1 MDYQIW
7 TADGIQGLNEAEKAY
22 ESWGLSELFRKF
34 WQLKAKLPE
43 ATYQRFLTQLKRK
56 WAIETGIIE
65 GLYHIDRG
73 TTQTLVEKGIV
84 EAVYNENRGQI
95 STNTFNILTDHLSVI
110 NGVMDTVGDE
120 QRLLTLSFIKELHQA
135 LMQHQT
141 TTQAVDSQGTIF
153 ETDLIIGDWKR
164 LPNNPS
170 KGGNTYYYCPPEQVV
185 SQMERLLELYH
196 AYVAEGVHPV
206 VLSAWL
212 HHRFTQIHPFQDGNG
227 RMARTLATIVLV
239 KYQYFPL
246 VIDRDNR
253 DAYLSALESADKDDM
268 LLLFRLFATFQEQQF
283 NEAFKLFEETAPLAI
298 SGGNYEAKQKQL
310 LGNIASLLEVKK
322 DEPNHSDTQLL
333 STVFNDLSSFVQ
345 AAYSE
350 LENIIPIDSIENINL
365 SVIDA
370 ANRKNPYFGL
380 IGFHFQGVTSLYRNY
395 PYITISLITK
405 NRLSIEIVF
414 SLYGNGSQLTD
425 GSYCYDNILYS
436 IVSFVQIKS
445 MKQPMGSFNKACLT
459 PFKFSGDSDLTKLKP
474 ALEAWVEESW
484 TMVLNELQKALQHH

>member
-7 TADGIQGLNEAEKAY
+7 TADGIQGLNDIEKAY
-22 ESWGLSELFRKF
+22 ESWGLSELSRKF

-110 NGVMDTVGDE
+110 DGVMDTVGDE

-153 ETDLIIGDWKR
+153 ETELIIGDWKR

-185 SQMERLLELYH
+185 SQMERLLELYLG
-196 AYVAEGVHPV
+196 YLAEGVHPV

-253 DAYLSALESADKDDM
+253 DDYLSVLESADKGDM
-268 LLLFRLFATFQEQQF
+268 LPLFRLFALFQEQQF
-283 NEAFKLFEETAPLAI
+283 NEAFKLFEETAPLMV

-310 LGNIASLLEVKK
+310 LGNIASLLEEKPSQQSV
-322 DEPNHSDTQLL
+322 E
-333 STVFNDLSSFVQ
+333 
-345 AAYSE
+345 
-350 LENIIPIDSIENINL
+350 SIELTNAVFRLLESLVTPKVDNLRAVTVPETNSVRDPFISVYKLEDDVIQNTTELINL
-365 SVIDA
+365 TSSTFDY
-370 ANRKNPYFGL
+370 NFNPLKKHPAIQIKFS
-380 IGFHFQGVTSLYRNY
+380 I
-395 PYITISLITK
+395 ISK
-405 NRLSIEIVF
+405 LSFIISF
-414 SLYGNGSQLTD
+414 SLHNYGVDETD
-425 GSYCYDNILYS
+425 LHS
-436 IVSFVQIKS
+436 IISFIKLGDFT
-445 MKQPMGSFNKACLT
+445 KETIPTCLS

-484 TMVLNELQKALQHH
+484 TMVLNELQKALQQHY

>member
-7 TADGIQGLNEAEKAY
+7 TADGIQDLNEAEKAY
-22 ESWGLSELFRKF
+22 ESWGLSELSRKF

-84 EAVYNENRGQI
+84 EAVYNENRGQL

-110 NGVMDTVGDE
+110 DGVMDTVGDE

-153 ETDLIIGDWKR
+153 ETELIIGDWKR

-185 SQMERLLELYH
+185 SQMERLLELYLG
-196 AYVAEGVHPV
+196 YLAEGVHPV

-253 DAYLSALESADKDDM
+253 DAYLSALESADKGDM
-268 LLLFRLFATFQEQQF
+268 LPLFRLFATFQEQQF

-310 LGNIASLLEVKK
+310 LGNIASLLEENPSQQSVESIELTK
-322 DEPNHSDTQLL
+322 Q
-333 STVFNDLSSFVQ
+333 VFELMNQFIESKTK
-345 AAYSE
+345 E
-350 LENIIPIDSIENINL
+350 LEVVLLPSTTNFHIQFLTHESTDSYSDFFQEFAH
-365 SVIDA
+365 SVAFKTFGYSYNKKNKNYYRLIQFKKGL
-370 ANRKNPYFGL
+370 NRIVL
-380 IGFHFQGVTSLYRNY
+380 Q
-395 PYITISLITK
+395 
-405 NRLSIEIVF
+405 IVF
-414 SLYGNGSQLTD
+414 SLHNYNTIND
-425 GSYCYDNILYS
+425 DFYS
-436 IVSFVQIKS
+436 IISSTCEDEAI
-445 MKQPMGSFNKACLT
+445 PTCLT
-459 PFKFSGDSDLTKLKP
+459 PFQFSVDSDLTKLKP

-484 TMVLNELQKALQHH
+484 TMVLNELQKALQHNY

>member
-7 TADGIQGLNEAEKAY
+7 KAEGIQGLNEAEKAY
-22 ESWGLSELFRKF
+22 ESWGLSELSRKF

-120 QRLLTLSFIKELHQA
+120 QRLLTLSFIKTLHQA

-206 VLSAWL
+206 VLSGWL

-246 VIDRDNR
+246 VIDRDKR

-268 LLLFRLFATFQEQQF
+268 LPLFRLFATFQEQQF

-310 LGNIASLLEVKK
+310 LGNIASLLEEKK
-322 DEPNHSDTQLL
+322 QTSLNESSQNLTKNTFDHLQSLLNTKFNPLTRLLQKHNDIKASWDQSNKNLAPFNHHEKTIKDLSEHVFHYVYDISHVNRYIKLRLSSKDFVFEVIFSLHGCGDIEADMFCLL
-333 STVFNDLSSFVQ
+333 SWIKFKNEV
-345 AAYSE
+345 
-350 LENIIPIDSIENINL
+350 IP
-365 SVIDA
+365 
-370 ANRKNPYFGL
+370 
-380 IGFHFQGVTSLYRNY
+380 T
-395 PYITISLITK
+395 
-405 NRLSIEIVF
+405 
-414 SLYGNGSQLTD
+414 
-425 GSYCYDNILYS
+425 
-436 IVSFVQIKS
+436 
-445 MKQPMGSFNKACLT
+445 CLT
-459 PFKFSGDSDLTKLKP
+459 PFLFSGDSDLTKLKP

-484 TMVLNELQKALQHH
+484 TMVLNELQKALQQH

>member
-7 TADGIQGLNEAEKAY
+7 TTEGIQGLNEAEKAY
-22 ESWGLSELFRKF
+22 ESWGLSELSRKF

-153 ETDLIIGDWKR
+153 ETALITGDWKR
-164 LPNNPS
+164 LQNNPS

-246 VIDRDNR
+246 VIDRDKR
-253 DAYLSALESADKDDM
+253 DDYLSALESADNDDM
-268 LLLFRLFATFQEQQF
+268 LPLFRLFATFQEQQF

-310 LGNIASLLEVKK
+310 LGNIASLLEEKLQQPTNNDADLIKNVFKSLNLLIK
-322 DEPNHSDTQLL
+322 SLYTQLENVIPPESVETLNLLTVDAASKTNPYQRLIRLKFQEPNNLL
-333 STVFNDLSSFVQ
+333 
-345 AAYSE
+345 E
-350 LENIIPIDSIENINL
+350 
-365 SVIDA
+365 
-370 ANRKNPYFGL
+370 
-380 IGFHFQGVTSLYRNY
+380 GFYNY
-395 PYITISLITK
+395 YPHIHILLVTK

-414 SLYGNGSQLTD
+414 SLHGSLFAND
-425 GSYCYDNILYS
+425 PSYS
-436 IVSFVQIKS
+436 IVSFFQLSCMEPEVGTFAKT
-445 MKQPMGSFNKACLT
+445 CLT
-459 PFKFSGDSDLTKLKP
+459 PFLFSGDSNLKKLEP
-474 ALEAWVEESW
+474 ALAAWVEESW
-484 TMVLNELQKALQHH
+484 TMVLNELQKALQHTN

>member
-22 ESWGLSELFRKF
+22 ESWGLSELSRKF

-110 NGVMDTVGDE
+110 DGVMDTVGDE

-153 ETDLIIGDWKR
+153 ETALIIGDWKR

-170 KGGNTYYYCPPEQVV
+170 KGGNTYYYFPPEQVV

-253 DAYLSALESADKDDM
+253 DAYLSALESADKGDM
-268 LLLFRLFATFQEQQF
+268 LPLFQVFSAFQEQQF
-283 NEAFKLFEETAPLAI
+283 NEAFKLFEETAPLAV

-310 LGNIASLLEVKK
+310 LGNIASLLEEVKK
-322 DEPNHSDTQLL
+322 TQSDESLEFTKLAFNLL
-333 STVFNDLSSFVQ
+333 QELVITKVSKLQAIVSLKSQKLKIQTHTFDGSEDFMHYDHLVEDLSH
-345 AAYSE
+345 
-350 LENIIPIDSIENINL
+350 
-365 SVIDA
+365 SVFGY
-370 ANRKNPYFGL
+370 NYNPLKRSPAISVGFSVSRRFGFTVL
-380 IGFHFQGVTSLYRNY
+380 
-395 PYITISLITK
+395 
-405 NRLSIEIVF
+405 F
-414 SLYGNGSQLTD
+414 SLHNYGVDEADLFS
-425 GSYCYDNILYS
+425 ILS
-436 IVSFVQIKS
+436 FIVPISKPWKTV
-445 MKQPMGSFNKACLT
+445 PTCLT
-459 PFKFSGDSDLTKLKP
+459 PFQFSSDSDLTKLKP
-474 ALEAWVEESW
+474 ALESWVEESW
-484 TMVLNELQKALQHH
+484 TMVLNELQKALQHP